1 LNYKPCENSKIGPRF
16 EFCERSRSKPHTM
29 ITHDNVFIVKN
40 VGMVDEPHA
49 FEYVIGN
56 MIGNILDVES
66 VHLELENLMKIE
78 II

>member
-1 LNYKPCENSKIGPRF
+1 
-16 EFCERSRSKPHTM
+16 M

-49 FEYVIGN
+49 FEYVIVN
-56 MIGNILDVES
+56 MICNILDVES

-78 II
+78 VI